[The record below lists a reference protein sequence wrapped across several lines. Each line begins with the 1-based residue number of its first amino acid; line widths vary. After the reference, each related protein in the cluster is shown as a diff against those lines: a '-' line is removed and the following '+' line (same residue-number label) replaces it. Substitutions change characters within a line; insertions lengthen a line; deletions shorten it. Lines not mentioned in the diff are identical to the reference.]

1 MRTSAHIRERRRT
14 LWGHTTSN
22 RHAGLRA
29 SQEGSSLASRAR
41 RGRWKAAQVRV
52 LDERIFIIVVVRK
65 AIHPF
70 STLLGNCEFMRV
82 VLAVES
88 LLDDERFLV
97 DSSEAVS
104 GE

>member
-1 MRTSAHIRERRRT
+1 M
-14 LWGHTTSN
+14 N
-22 RHAGLRA
+22 D
-29 SQEGSSLASRAR
+29 
-41 RGRWKAAQVRV
+41 VRV
-52 LDERIFIIVVVRK
+52 WGERIFIITVIRK

-88 LLDDERFLV
+88 LLDDECFLV
-97 DSSEAVS
+97 DRSEAIS